1 MKKNKHKPGL
11 LWITGLSGS
20 GKTTISKLVFKEL
33 KKKYSNIIL
42 FDGDKLR
49 NKLKISSSPSFS
61 RNNRKKIGLKYVSLC
76 KKYVNEREKF
86 VIIATMALIL
96 KVQNEYRKI
105 TNHFDVFLDVP
116 IKQLKKRDPKNLYKK
131 FENNE
136 IKNMVGLDVKFDK
149 PKKPSLY
156 IKWNEDYTAL
166 KISKKILKLIE
177 ND

>member
-20 GKTTISKLVFKEL
+20 GKTTISKLIFKEL

-49 NKLKISSSPSFS
+49 NKENFNSRSSFS
-61 RNNRKKIGLKYVSLC
+61 NISRKKIGLKYVSLC
-76 KKYVNEREKF
+76 KKYVYEKEKY
-86 VIIATMALIL
+86 VIIATVTLISR
-96 KVQNEYRKI
+96 VQKEYKKI
-105 TNHFDVFLDVP
+105 NNYFDVFLDVP
-116 IKQLKKRDPKNLYKK
+116 LKELKKRDPKNLYKK

-136 IKNMVGLDVKFDK
+136 IKNMVGLDVEFDI
-149 PKKPSLY
+149 PKKPSLH
-156 IKWNEDYTAL
+156 IKWNKDLTAL
-166 KISKKILKLIE
+166 KTSKKILKSIE